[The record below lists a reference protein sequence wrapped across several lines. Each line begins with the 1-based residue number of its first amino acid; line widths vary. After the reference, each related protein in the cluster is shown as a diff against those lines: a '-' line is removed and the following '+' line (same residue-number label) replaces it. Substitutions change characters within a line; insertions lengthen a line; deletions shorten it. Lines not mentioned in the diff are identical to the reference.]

1 MYYLKNEELTV
12 EIASLGAEMKSL
24 KDNRTGLEYLWE
36 GDPAFW
42 KRTSPVLFPLVGN
55 YRDQESVYE
64 GRTYTMSQHGFA
76 RDMDFKAVEES
87 EEEIWFELHETPET
101 KDRKSV
107 V

>member
-1 MYYLKNEELTV
+1 MYYLKNGELTV

-42 KRTSPVLFPLVGN
+42 KRASPVLFPLVVN

-64 GRTYTMSQHGFA
+64 DRTDCLQP
-76 RDMDFKAVEES
+76 D
-87 EEEIWFELHETPET
+87 W
-101 KDRKSV
+101 
-107 V
+107 

>member
-1 MYYLKNEELTV
+1 MYYLKNGELTV

-55 YRDQESVYE
+55 YRDQERVYE
-64 GRTYTMSQHGFA
+64 DRTDCLQP
-76 RDMDFKAVEES
+76 D
-87 EEEIWFELHETPET
+87 W
-101 KDRKSV
+101 
-107 V
+107 

>member
-1 MYYLKNEELTV
+1 
-12 EIASLGAEMKSL
+12 MKSL

-64 GRTYTMSQHGFA
+64 DRTDCLQH
-76 RDMDFKAVEES
+76 D
-87 EEEIWFELHETPET
+87 W
-101 KDRKSV
+101 
-107 V
+107 

>member
-1 MYYLKNEELTV
+1 MYYLKNGELTV

-42 KRTSPVLFPLVGN
+42 KRASPVLFPLVGN

-64 GRTYTMSQHGFA
+64 GRTDCLQH
-76 RDMDFKAVEES
+76 D
-87 EEEIWFELHETPET
+87 W
-101 KDRKSV
+101 
-107 V
+107 